1 MATAGPEGPGGWHAN
16 RAGRA
21 TAAVVAAVLGFG
33 GAAAVDTAL
42 ADPPLVEAGDPA
54 PAGDGRTRLVV
65 DDPAGIDA
73 ATLTA
78 LDGLAGV
85 DSAQLLF
92 DGTALLAGYGITPD
106 AVRALL
112 PDAAVTVSVPGEAL
126 GQAVTDPYWAAFGY
140 HLSNTG
146 ANAYNQA
153 AVAGADVAA
162 PAGWQAGTGRGTVIA
177 VVDSGVM
184 TSHPD
189 LAGALWT
196 DPGEPCGTAD
206 TDGDGYAGDC
216 HGWNFY
222 ANSPDVTNGGGDNS
236 HGTGVAGAA
245 VARAGNGEGLAGV
258 APDATVMPLVIGS
271 GRSVDLYLGAQA
283 IRYAADHGA
292 DVVNASWGGPGGA
305 QILRDAIAYA
315 NSKGVVVVAAA
326 GNDALDR
333 DTSPFYPA
341 SINAPNVLT
350 VGASTAA
357 DTVAS
362 FSAYGAGTVDVFA
375 PGNLVVAPSNTG
387 GYGAVSGTSIAAP
400 QVAAAVAL
408 YRAHDRAASAGDLA
422 ERLLRDARPVAAFAG
437 RSVTGG
443 RLSLAALGA
452 TGAPVS
458 YTFTGMHA
466 DPGTVAPTVVTGGS
480 APAGAYSV
488 RLGLGMEHD
497 GEVYALTRQPVTVGG
512 VTAAT
517 DDEGQ
522 VEFDLGSRPGPAATV
537 TPRTDLAEGRY
548 VLTAQLVRD
557 GVDVGLSSAA
567 PLLVGVEYQAP
578 GAVSPAPSSPA
589 PGTPVPG
596 TSTPGTSTPGTSTP
610 GTPTPG
616 ASTPGTAS
624 PAPGTGSPAP
634 GATSPRTPAPGT
646 PTPGTPAPGTPAPG
660 TPAPGTSAPG
670 TPAPRTPTPGTPAPG
685 TSTLGAPA
693 PGTPTPGPSAPGS
706 GTPAPTAP
714 VPGAPAPDLGGRTD
728 YPRVGPFRLT
738 SVSPTRVSTAGGTRV
753 VVTGEAIPAG
763 ARVRIG
769 ATTAATVTA
778 VSATGLSFTTP
789 ARVAGSY
796 DVWVFA
802 PDGTSTVLT
811 AGLTYVD
818 AASAPTQ
825 PGTGP
830 QPGTGTPPGA
840 TQPGA
845 TQPGAGTPPGTAQ
858 PPAADPV
865 VTGPHGERLV
875 RTARFAALG
884 TAVWAVD
891 CTRSCSGLAI

>member
-65 DDPAGIDA
+65 DAPAGIDA

-78 LDGLAGV
+78 LDELAGV

-126 GQAVTDPYWAAFGY
+126 GREITDPYWASFGY
-140 HLSNTG
+140 HLANTG
-146 ANAYNQA
+146 GNAYSQA
-153 AVAGADVAA
+153 AVAGADVGA

-177 VVDSGVM
+177 VVDSGM
-184 TSHPD
+184 LASHPD

-196 DPGEPCGTAD
+196 DPDEPCGTAD

-245 VARAGNGEGLAGV
+245 AARAGNGEGLAGV

-362 FSAYGAGTVDVFA
+362 FSAHGAGTVDVFA

-387 GYGAVSGTSIAAP
+387 GYSAVSGTSIAAP

-408 YRAHDRAASAGDLA
+408 YRAHDRTAPAGELA
-422 ERLLRDARPVAAFAG
+422 QRLLRDAQPVAAFAG

-452 TGAPVS
+452 TGAPVTH
-458 YTFTGMHA
+458 TFTGMA
-466 DPGTVAPTVVTGGS
+466 AEPGTVAPTVVTSGS
-480 APAGAYSV
+480 APAGTYSV

-497 GEVYALTRQPVTVGG
+497 GEVFALTRQPVTVGG
-512 VTAAT
+512 VTATT

-522 VEFDLGSRPGPAATV
+522 VVFDLGSRPGPAATV
-537 TPRTDLAEGRY
+537 TPSTELAQGRY

-557 GVDVGLSSAA
+557 GVDVGLASAA
-567 PLLVGVEYQAP
+567 PLLVGVAYGAP
-578 GAVSPAPSSPA
+578 GTGAPAPSSAAPSSPA
-589 PGTPVPG
+589 PGAG
-596 TSTPGTSTPGTSTP
+596 
-610 GTPTPG
+610 
-616 ASTPGTAS
+616 S

-634 GATSPRTPAPGT
+634 GTGTPRPSTPGT
-646 PTPGTPAPGTPAPG
+646 PTPGTLPPGTPTPGTPTPGTSGPGTTAPGTPAPGGSAPGTPAPGASTPGASTPGASAPGATAPGTPAPGASTPDTPAPGSGTPAPGTPAPTTPAPT
-660 TPAPGTSAPG
+660 TPAPG
-670 TPAPRTPTPGTPAPG
+670 
-685 TSTLGAPA
+685 APA
-693 PGTPTPGPSAPGS
+693 
-706 GTPAPTAP
+706 
-714 VPGAPAPDLGGRTD
+714 PGAPAPDLGGRTD

-738 SVSPTRVSTAGGTRV
+738 SISPARVGTAGGTRV

-763 ARVRIG
+763 ARVRVG

-818 AASAPTQ
+818 AASAPTRPATGTQ
-825 PGTGP
+825 PGT
-830 QPGTGTPPGA
+830 QPGTRPVATPSP
-840 TQPGA
+840 
-845 TQPGAGTPPGTAQ
+845 AG
-858 PPAADPV
+858 DRI

-875 RTARFAALG
+875 RTARFTALG
-884 TAVWAVD
+884 AAVWGID
-891 CTRSCSGLAI
+891 CTRSCSGLAV